1 MDKLAL
7 HTLLFRITQ
16 LQKAHLRPRMR
27 SCDLTQGQPK
37 VLHYL
42 AKHAPCRQIEIARS
56 CNIEAATTSKLLDNM
71 EAKGLICREAV
82 PSDKRAVAVVMSEQ
96 GKQAFMKWQSRYREV
111 EQIACRGFDESEKA
125 LLWNLLERVYENL
138 QEAAV
143 EEDAHA

>member
-42 AKHAPCRQIEIARS
+42 AKHAPCRGSEKKKESRCLRKSVDRIRAD
-56 CNIEAATTSKLLDNM
+56 AAFAFCTGKLLQRTDSEELRM
-71 EAKGLICREAV
+71 GVCWSFCGLR
-82 PSDKRAVAVVMSEQ
+82 D
-96 GKQAFMKWQSRYREV
+96 
-111 EQIACRGFDESEKA
+111 
-125 LLWNLLERVYENL
+125 LWHRH
-138 QEAAV
+138 QKT
-143 EEDAHA
+143 